1 MFDFDILIGDF
12 RNIISAIG
20 RTSIQKDCLV
30 PRSVCDRHPE
40 EVDTMQRHGMVCK
53 LGNGKM
59 QLSSLA
65 TSSVTVLSKPVN
77 VREHVPN
84 ESLTAFEGR
93 ATLQSCGWTVTDYGL
108 NCSVL
113 NFRMMKYQCKEY
125 YYLLLCQRDNVLKLT
140 EENCFSHVQR
150 HGYYNVI
157 LHLCE
162 QNPFEAWH

>member
-59 QLSSLA
+59 QLSIFGNKQCYSPIA
-65 TSSVTVLSKPVN
+65 ASECEGTCSKRV
-77 VREHVPN
+77 
-84 ESLTAFEGR
+84 S
-93 ATLQSCGWTVTDYGL
+93 Y
-108 NCSVL
+108 
-113 NFRMMKYQCKEY
+113 
-125 YYLLLCQRDNVLKLT
+125 
-140 EENCFSHVQR
+140 CF
-150 HGYYNVI
+150 
-157 LHLCE
+157 
-162 QNPFEAWH
+162 